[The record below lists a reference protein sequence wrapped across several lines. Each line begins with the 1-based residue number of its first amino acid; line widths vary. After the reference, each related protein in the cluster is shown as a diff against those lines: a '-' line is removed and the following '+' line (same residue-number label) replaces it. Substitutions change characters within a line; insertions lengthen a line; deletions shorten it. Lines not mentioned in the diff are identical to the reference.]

1 MSLADTGLERAARVV
16 LSHDGS
22 FAGFLCAVAE
32 AINASRSAFPAP
44 SIRGSL
50 PHAELFDDSVAVP
63 ADEGRAK
70 RLWERL
76 SRKCGEGAMR
86 LCFEAFCSDFGTREE
101 AIARALLRMSREG
114 RRALDDLA
122 DPDIGL
128 VERAAARARAQ
139 AHLVTGLLRF
149 SELRDG
155 SWFAP
160 IEPDCDVLRL
170 IGDHFAARY
179 ADMSFA
185 IHDRIRGTALLYRPG
200 GPWRIVGGFS
210 VETEGRSSVFDDGLP
225 FSDRETAIRSGWLA
239 YFDAIAIEQRKNPR
253 LQAGHMPRK
262 YWRLLP
268 EMNLGKTGRD
278 VG

>member
-1 MSLADTGLERAARVV
+1 MSSAGTDPDRAARVV

-22 FAGFLCAVAE
+22 FTGFLCAVAE
-32 AINASRSAFPAP
+32 AINAYRSASPIP
-44 SIRGSL
+44 SIRGPL
-50 PHAELFDDSVAVP
+50 PEVELFDDSVAVP
-63 ADEGRAK
+63 ADEGRAR
-70 RLWERL
+70 RLWERF
-76 SRKCGEGAMR
+76 SRSCGEGAMR

-101 AIARALLRMSREG
+101 AIARALVRMSREG

-122 DPDIGL
+122 DPDISL
-128 VERAAARARAQ
+128 VERAASRARAQ
-139 AHLVTGLLRF
+139 AHLVKGLIRF

-185 IHDRIRGTALLYRPG
+185 IHDRIRGTALLYKPG

-210 VETEGRSSVFDDGLP
+210 IETEGRSSAPGDGLP
-225 FSDRETAIRSGWLA
+225 FSDREAAIRSGWIA
-239 YFDAIAIEQRKNPR
+239 YFDAIAIDQRRNPR

-268 EMNLGKTGRD
+268 EMSLRKTGRD